1 VFATLAVVH
10 IICYTLCCTAA
21 AAYCDGAVQADGE
34 AMDAASEQLQ
44 MCLEAVFSSDRVP
57 EDMVTKVYVTRHLAI
72 LYNGAHCIYMIY
84 VLYCL

>member
-1 VFATLAVVH
+1 
-10 IICYTLCCTAA
+10 
-21 AAYCDGAVQADGE
+21 
-34 AMDAASEQLQ
+34 MDAASEQLQ